1 MMVTNLMLIY
11 QKEINLSSLDK
22 FIKAIYHLTNLILI
36 YQKKINSSSPHNST
50 DAIYRVSF
58 KKKIK
63 ANILSSKLMHSICRI
78 NFIFT
83 FFYYQN
89 KGNTQ

>member
-36 YQKKINSSSPHNST
+36 YQKKINTIVQTRFIASPS
-50 DAIYRVSF
+50 
-58 KKKIK
+58 KKKLKQI
-63 ANILSSKLMHSICRI
+63 
-78 NFIFT
+78 
-83 FFYYQN
+83 YYPVN
-89 KGNTQ
+89 